1 MICLNFNTFA
11 FQQEKEKRKAAE
23 AAAKFDYFARVKES
37 IAVAPVEKLAQIGQY
52 NDDEAYLEVKRAPMM
67 IFCPGNQV
75 WPLIFNVCLLLCKI
89 IDLPEEQINGPST
102 GKNCSL
108 LLPATPSSPS
118 RTLEGLSELTRRPPR
133 ALDTS
138 PA

>member
-1 MICLNFNTFA
+1 MKYHEPHLFVA
-11 FQQEKEKRKAAE
+11 SQQEKEKRKAAE

-75 WPLIFNVCLLLCKI
+75 WTLILNLCLLFVLVIKI
-89 IDLPEEQINGPST
+89 FELPEEQMDD
-102 GKNCSL
+102 
-108 LLPATPSSPS
+108 PSSGKHFTVS
-118 RTLEGLSELTRRPPR
+118 FLSVTP
-133 ALDTS
+133 
-138 PA
+138 

>member
-1 MICLNFNTFA
+1 MKYHEPHLFVA
-11 FQQEKEKRKAAE
+11 SQQEKEKRKAAE

-75 WPLIFNVCLLLCKI
+75 WTLILNFCLLFFCKI
-89 IDLPEEQINGPST
+89 IDLPEEQMHDPLS
-102 GKNCSL
+102 GKYFTVSFL
-108 LLPATPSSPS
+108 SVTPSSQS
-118 RTLEGLSELTRRPPR
+118 QTLEGLFELACR
-133 ALDTS
+133 
-138 PA
+138 